1 MFENV
6 LFSKDCD
13 MAAAVE
19 AAHFGL
25 FFNNGQCCCAGSRIM
40 VEAEVPSNILHNCFR
55 SLVHI
60 IQSQVYDEFVE
71 RSVER
76 AKKRTIGD
84 PFDMNNEQ
92 GPQV

>member
-40 VEAEVPSNILHNCFR
+40 VEAEVPSNILHN
-55 SLVHI
+55 
-60 IQSQVYDEFVE
+60 
-71 RSVER
+71 
-76 AKKRTIGD
+76 
-84 PFDMNNEQ
+84 
-92 GPQV
+92 